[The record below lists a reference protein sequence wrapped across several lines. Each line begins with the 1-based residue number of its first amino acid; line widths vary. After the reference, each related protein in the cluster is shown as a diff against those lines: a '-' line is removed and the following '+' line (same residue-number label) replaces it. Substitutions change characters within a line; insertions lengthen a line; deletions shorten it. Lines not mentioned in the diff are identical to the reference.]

1 MKTLTAHLLTL
12 LLCASSTGY
21 ADQKTPHNNKENHPP
36 AEVKI
41 EYRNQDGCSFM
52 YSPINFCDEKHV
64 RLASNAIKD
73 NKPNFNNGYILISI
87 PERPAYHQYS
97 VIAINPSTGSLYP
110 IPIDSY
116 SGTPSKSNTKGEN
129 GKLAFGLDSNKVCI
143 AGDILVYR
151 SIKTG
156 EFCFFCKKRSLLVIT
171 QPIWISNYRQTTSA
185 NRGRSR
191 YHFKNRYLPLAYP

>member
-1 MKTLTAHLLTL
+1 MKILTAHLLTL
-12 LLCASSTGY
+12 LLCASSIGY
-21 ADQKTPHNNKENHPP
+21 AAQKTPQDKKASNPP

-41 EYRNQDGCSFM
+41 NYKNQDGCSFM
-52 YSPINFCDEKHV
+52 YSPINFCDEKHI

-73 NKPNFNNGYILISI
+73 KKPNFNNNYILISI

-97 VIAINPSTGSLYP
+97 VIAINPSTGSFYP

-129 GKLAFGLDSNKVCI
+129 GKLTFGLDNNKVCI

-151 SIKTG
+151 SIKSG
-156 EFCFFCKKRSLLVIT
+156 EFCFFLQEEKFIG
-171 QPIWISNYRQTTSA
+171 YHTT
-185 NRGRSR
+185 
-191 YHFKNRYLPLAYP
+191 YMD